1 MIGVFK
7 MSTGFKWKLMD
18 IHTHILPDVDD
29 GASDVKEMAEM
40 IAQADEE
47 GISVIVATPHYGIC
61 NPDYDPAKVQ
71 EKMAAARRILKESY
85 PHIRLFMGN
94 ELYYSPGIIED
105 LKCGRAKTLGGTDY
119 VLVEFP
125 IDITYDRLAEA
136 VRAFCSEGYRPI
148 LAHIER
154 YRCLFR
160 ELDRVHE
167 LIELGAYTQVN
178 ARGFLA
184 GRFEKRGGW
193 CRNLLK
199 DDAIHFIASDC
210 HDSVSRTP
218 VMRSAVDAMLKA
230 AGEEKV
236 KKIVNTNI
244 IRLIRNEFI

>member
-1 MIGVFK
+1 

-29 GASDVKEMAEM
+29 GARDVKEMTEM

-47 GISVIVATPHYGIC
+47 GISVIIATPHYGIC
-61 NPDYDPAKVQ
+61 NPDYDPA
-71 EKMAAARRILKESY
+71 EARRKLETARKVLRENY
-85 PHIRLFMGN
+85 PHIRMFMGN

-105 LKCGRAKTLGGTDY
+105 LKCGRAQTIGGTDY

-125 IDITYDRLAEA
+125 TDITFEKLSEA
-136 VRAFCSEGYRPI
+136 VIAFCSEGYRPV

-154 YRCLFR
+154 YDCLFR
-160 ELDRVHE
+160 ELDCVHE
-167 LIELGAYTQVN
+167 LIGLGAYTQVN

-184 GRFEKRGGW
+184 GRFDKRGGW

-199 DDAIHFIASDC
+199 DGVIHFVASDC
-210 HDSVSRTP
+210 HDSSSRTP
-218 VMRSAVDAMLKA
+218 VMRSAVEAMIKT
-230 AGEEKV
+230 AGEDKV
-236 KKIVNTNI
+236 KQIVNTNI